1 MHTAVVDGAGGAS
14 SSLQG
19 SREDWLKDVL
29 IDIAEVLKLQNLST
43 IQLQVASLGKAF
55 PDFR

>member
-1 MHTAVVDGAGGAS
+1 MIAVVDWVGGAS

-19 SREDWLKDVL
+19 SREDWLKEIL
-29 IDIAEVLKLQNLST
+29 IDIAEVLKLQDLST
-43 IQLQVASLGKAF
+43 IQLQVASLGTAF